1 MSLCLCRQE
10 VFDDVAAVYCS
21 KTFTQFQRRYDTT
34 RSRSVDYG
42 EAWITSY
49 RQLQLFQLNEGI
61 VESLHLVV
69 CVSDY

>member
-1 MSLCLCRQE
+1 MRLCLWRQE
-10 VFDDVAAVYCS
+10 VCDDVATVYCS
-21 KTFTQFQRRYDTT
+21 KTFTQFQRRYDAT

-49 RQLQLFQLNEGI
+49 RQLQLFQLTERR

-69 CVSDY
+69 CE